1 MDFYGFYTGKEF
13 EAYQYLGAHVW
24 DGGTTFRTF
33 APAAQRVSVIGE
45 FNGWT
50 ETPMNRVHDGNFWE
64 CTMNN
69 VGSDLMYKYRIY
81 RQDGS
86 FVDHADPYAFY
97 SEMRPGTASKTY
109 ALGGYEFGDSK
120 WLKNRKASYDKP
132 VNIYEMHFGSWKKRG
147 EGQED
152 WYTYE
157 ELAPILITYLK
168 EHGYNYVEI
177 MPLCEYPCD
186 ESWGYQN
193 TGFFSPTSRYGTAEE
208 LMKFIDACHKND
220 IGVIMDFVPVH
231 FAVDHY
237 ALADYDGTSLYE
249 YPHQDVSVSEW
260 GSCNF
265 MHSRGEVRS
274 FLQSAANYW
283 LSVYH
288 VDGIR
293 MDAVSRLIYWQGDE
307 ARGVNGTTLD
317 FLKVMNQ
324 GLKSLH
330 PTAMLIA
337 EDSTNFP
344 GVTKPVD
351 QGGVGF
357 DYKWDLGFMHDTLE
371 YFQSAPEY
379 RSRDYHKLTF
389 SMMYYYNERFLLEYC
404 HDEVVHG
411 KATILQKMNG
421 EYEDK
426 FPQARAMYLYMMAHP
441 GKKLNFMGNEFGQ
454 LREWDESREQDW
466 DILKYPLHDAFH
478 RYMIELNRIG
488 QENDAFWHDYDP
500 ENFKW
505 LDCHQ
510 EERCI
515 YAIGRKTA
523 DHKIVG
529 IFNFSDKEQKDYK
542 LTIKGHHTRRTLLH
556 TEWEQYG
563 GTMKKRKENIHLKKK
578 GKDSELTI
586 TLPRYSGVLLKL
598 TKKE

>member
-1 MDFYGFYTGKEF
+1 M
-13 EAYQYLGAHVW
+13 
-24 DGGTTFRTF
+24 
-33 APAAQRVSVIGE
+33 
-45 FNGWT
+45 
-50 ETPMNRVHDGNFWE
+50 
-64 CTMNN
+64 
-69 VGSDLMYKYRIY
+69 
-81 RQDGS
+81 
-86 FVDHADPYAFY
+86 
-97 SEMRPGTASKTY
+97 
-109 ALGGYEFGDSK
+109 
-120 WLKNRKASYDKP
+120 
-132 VNIYEMHFGSWKKRG
+132 
-147 EGQED
+147 
-152 WYTYE
+152 
-157 ELAPILITYLK
+157 
-168 EHGYNYVEI
+168 
-177 MPLCEYPCD
+177 
-186 ESWGYQN
+186 
-193 TGFFSPTSRYGTAEE
+193 
-208 LMKFIDACHKND
+208 
-220 IGVIMDFVPVH
+220 PVH
-231 FAVDHY
+231 FAVDGY
-237 ALADYDGTSLYE
+237 GLKLYDGTPLYE
-249 YPHQDVSVSEW
+249 YDNKDTGESEW

-265 MHSRGEVRS
+265 IHSRREVQC

-283 LSVYH
+283 LEEYH
-288 VDGIR
+288 FDGIR

-307 ARGVNGTTLD
+307 SRGVNDTAID
-317 FLKVMNQ
+317 FLKAFNL
-324 GLKSLH
+324 GLKQRH

-351 QGGVGF
+351 QGGLGF

-389 SMMYYYNERFLLEYC
+389 SMMYYYNEHFLLEYC

-515 YAIGRKTA
+515 YAFERTDGKDR
-523 DHKIVG
+523 IVAV
-529 IFNFSDKEQKDYK
+529 FNFSDEDQKGYELPITDAKELEVILASDDV
-542 LTIKGHHTRRTLLH
+542 TF
-556 TEWEQYG
+556 G
-563 GTMKKRKENIHLKKK
+563 GSKKYTKKK
-578 GKDSELTI
+578 VKVTDGKAVLDLSA
-586 TLPRYSGVLLKL
+586 YSAVYYSIAV
-598 TKKE
+598 